1 MAAMTRENT
10 VAVFETALGL
20 GSREAK
26 DLEIGVFNAT
36 IDVAKAFPFPASWA
50 CPLFYEAYL
59 SKARSVFANLK
70 GDSYVR
76 NPRLAER
83 LANREFPP
91 HEIAHMTHDA
101 MYPEAWEEI
110 FQKEVLK
117 NKAAYE
123 IQMMAMTDV
132 YTCGKCKKNRC
143 SFYEQQC
150 RSADEPMTTFVR
162 CLNCGNRWKH

>member
-1 MAAMTRENT
+1 MAQVREN
-10 VAVFETALGL
+10 ALHVFETVLGL
-20 GSREAK
+20 GSHEAK

-36 IDVAKAFPFPASWA
+36 IDMAKAFPFAASWA
-50 CPLFYEAYL
+50 CPLFYEAYQ

-70 GDSYVR
+70 RDSYIG

-83 LANREFPP
+83 LEKREFPP
-91 HEIAHMTHDA
+91 HEIAHMRHDN
-101 MYPEAWEEI
+101 MYPEAWEAILHKEI
-110 FQKEVLK
+110 LR

-123 IQMMAMTDV
+123 IQMMAMTDL
-132 YTCGKCKKNRC
+132 YTCCKCKKNRC
-143 SFYEQQC
+143 SYYEQQC